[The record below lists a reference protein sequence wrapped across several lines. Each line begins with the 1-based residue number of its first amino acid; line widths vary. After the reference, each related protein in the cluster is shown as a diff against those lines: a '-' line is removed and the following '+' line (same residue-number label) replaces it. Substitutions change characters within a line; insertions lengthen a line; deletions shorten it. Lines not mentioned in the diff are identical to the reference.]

1 MCDMIDIEKAIAALD
16 WKREPYG
23 LYEPIEYTLA
33 SGGKRLRP
41 RLVLLAAEMFG
52 GKEEKVLPAA
62 LAIEVFHNFTL
73 LHDDV
78 MDKADIRRGRP
89 TVHVRWNDNTA
100 ILSGDQ
106 MVIEAYTL
114 LSRVPADRLSETLR
128 LFNKMATE
136 ICEGQQYD
144 MEFEGREQVSIEE
157 YMQMIRLKTSVL
169 LATALQ
175 IGAYIAGAN
184 AAQQKALYEYGI
196 NIGLAFQ
203 IQDDILDVYGD
214 PRTFGKAIGGDICC
228 NKKTYMLLTA
238 LQRAD
243 DETRAEL
250 EQWLQTQDKSDEKI
264 QAVTDIY
271 TRTGAR
277 EVCETVM
284 QLHTHEALSQ
294 LNALPQNDATEQLR
308 KLAEKLV
315 MRTM

>member
-1 MCDMIDIEKAIAALD
+1 MIDIEKAIAALD

-114 LSRVPADRLSETLR
+114 LNRVPADRLSETLR

-175 IGAYIAGAN
+175 IGAYVAGAN

>member
-1 MCDMIDIEKAIAALD
+1 MIDIEKAIAALD

-78 MDKADIRRGRP
+78 MDKANIRRGRP

>member
-1 MCDMIDIEKAIAALD
+1 MIDIEKAIAALD

-175 IGAYIAGAN
+175 IGAYVAGAN
-184 AAQQKALYEYGI
+184 VAQQKALYEYGI